1 MFYHLKPGRVTMRGL
16 KDVDFDQVRY
26 ISIIKVDGGA
36 VMNKLQI
43 RDYDS
48 LRLKIREDFSPKLL
62 AKEESKQLR

>member
-1 MFYHLKPGRVTMRGL
+1 MYYHLKPGRITMRSL

-36 VMNKLQI
+36 LMNKFEI
-43 RDYDS
+43 RDYAS
-48 LRLKIREDFSPKLL
+48 LRLKIREDFSIKLM